1 MLVRTGKH
9 LFKVLLRFLFFS
21 PPFSLAGY
29 SLDYST
35 NSVMSFATVFA
46 VMFTSC
52 TGIMAGANMS
62 GENLLGVTVLLAIFL
77 NTFLILERL
86 RLFDYLNDISEADI
100 AVSTKI

>member
-1 MLVRTGKH
+1 MVFVNLAASFNCLV
-9 LFKVLLRFLFFS
+9 VVPLFF
-21 PPFSLAGY
+21 FVAAAGY

-62 GENLLGVTVLLAIFL
+62 G
-77 NTFLILERL
+77 
-86 RLFDYLNDISEADI
+86 
-100 AVSTKI
+100 